1 MFWMPPIQNRI
12 LKWTDLNSVNLSDT
26 GMTGVDLSYADV
38 TGVDLSNVN
47 DFIRLYKLEDL

>member
-26 GMTGVDLSYADV
+26 GMTGVDLSSAHNFV
-38 TGVDLSNVN
+38 
-47 DFIRLYKLEDL
+47 RMYKLNDL